1 MPRKGTTRSTWSA
14 FVRKPRPMRTPASA
28 SHRGEATSTARSV
41 AHAPS
46 AIRRVSSASGLLN
59 VNISAA
65 TGVDATTTPATSPP
79 AAPNWRRTV
88 AWTTPTVATP
98 MSTCGKRMLK
108 ELRPKS
114 RTDNPITQREA
125 GGLSTVI
132 ELAASELPERNASQ
146 LRLPAWAA
154 AE

>member
-1 MPRKGTTRSTWSA
+1 
-14 FVRKPRPMRTPASA
+14 
-28 SHRGEATSTARSV
+28 
-41 AHAPS
+41 
-46 AIRRVSSASGLLN
+46 
-59 VNISAA
+59 
-65 TGVDATTTPATSPP
+65 
-79 AAPNWRRTV
+79 
-88 AWTTPTVATP
+88 

-125 GGLSTVI
+125 GVLSTVI
-132 ELAASELPERNASQ
+132 ELAASELPKRNASQ